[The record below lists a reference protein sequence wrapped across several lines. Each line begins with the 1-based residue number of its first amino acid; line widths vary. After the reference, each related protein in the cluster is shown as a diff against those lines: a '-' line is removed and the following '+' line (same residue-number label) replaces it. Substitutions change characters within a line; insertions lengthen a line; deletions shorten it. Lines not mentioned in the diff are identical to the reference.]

1 MRTPAYVG
9 FVPFRLSVYA
19 VLVVLGELEGP
30 VGVSLFYCK
39 IMKPPQG
46 GAGLVKK
53 KNVFEKKKTLRGD
66 V

>member
-9 FVPFRLSVYA
+9 FVPFRLSVCA

-39 IMKPPQG
+39 TMETPQG
-46 GAGLVKK
+46 GAGLAKK
-53 KNVFEKKKTLRGD
+53 RF
-66 V
+66 